1 VFLNEFSYIAI
12 PEKTGL
18 LAEDAANLL
27 LINQC
32 PKTLEHVRKVSEV
45 CVQLADRFG
54 IDRSGC
60 MIAGLLHDISAV
72 IHRSDMLAY
81 AQNRSLSLCEAEMRL
96 PFLLHQRLSR
106 IVAQEYFAIADEEV
120 LGAIECHTTLKAH
133 ASGMDMAL
141 FIADKLAWDQEGVPP
156 FYDEVYALLPDLP
169 SACLAY
175 MDHMQDTGRLLYP
188 HTRWTEAYRYLTEKK
203 GR

>member
-1 VFLNEFSYIAI
+1 MMLKRIGYIAV
-12 PEKTGL
+12 PEFTGDTAADVTVL
-18 LAEDAANLL
+18 LTANSR
-27 LINQC
+27 
-32 PKTLEHVRKVSEV
+32 PKTLAHILDVTEICLRI
-45 CVQLADRFG
+45 ADMHLL
-54 IDRSGC
+54 DREKC
-60 MIAGLLHDISAV
+60 RRAALLHDISAV
-72 IHRSDMLAY
+72 IRPADMTAY
-81 AQNRSLSLCEAEMRL
+81 ATEQGMGLCAAEEKH
-96 PFLLHQRLSR
+96 PFLLHQRMSALVAAEDFGISDEQVLS
-106 IVAQEYFAIADEEV
+106 ATD
-120 LGAIECHTTLKAH
+120 CHTTLKAG
-133 ASGMDMAL
+133 ADMYDMAL